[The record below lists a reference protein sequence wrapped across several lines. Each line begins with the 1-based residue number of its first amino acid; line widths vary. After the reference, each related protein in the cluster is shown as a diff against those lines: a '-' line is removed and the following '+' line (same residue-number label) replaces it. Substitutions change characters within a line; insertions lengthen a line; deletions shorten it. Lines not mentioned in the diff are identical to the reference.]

1 MTTLEADWL
10 NVLEPKFPRLA
21 LGYRYQVQL
30 GKMLDEKQVTGNH
43 LRPYLRNVD
52 VQWGRI
58 NTDALPQ
65 MDFDESDRQKFSL
78 RRGDILVCEGGDVGR
93 AAVWEGVPGLEE
105 VYYQKALHR
114 LRPLDAQEE
123 HPRYM
128 YWCLH
133 AAAAQNAYADGGKST
148 IAHLPADAFRRV
160 RFPKP
165 ARGQQESIANFL
177 DEQTAR
183 IDALIAE
190 KQDLLRKL
198 SEYAYSR
205 ASSVMTLGLHS
216 GAKLQ
221 KTSFPELGS
230 IPAHWQVKRLKFLG
244 EVRSGVAKGK
254 DIGEKATVSLPYL
267 RVANVQDGY
276 VDLTDVQNIE
286 VAESDA
292 QRYLLRK
299 GDVLMNEGG
308 DNDKLGRGTVWEGQ
322 IDPCIH
328 QNHVFAVRLY
338 DLDLAE
344 WVARF
349 TSTDAARSYFFLR
362 SKQSTNLASINQ
374 SNVRELPVPLPP
386 AAERKAILEEV
397 RSTAARVQA
406 LTLHVESHIER
417 LREYRSSLVS
427 AAVTGQ
433 LDLGDSKTWRE
444 ERLAA

>member
-1 MTTLEADWL
+1 VPAAWR
-10 NVLEPKFPRLA
+10 VGRF
-21 LGYRYQVQL
+21 GRYVEFRSGQV
-30 GKMLDEKQVTGNH
+30 DPE
-43 LRPYLRNVD
+43 
-52 VQWGRI
+52 
-58 NTDALPQ
+58 
-65 MDFDESDRQKFSL
+65 DESFSNHVL
-78 RRGDILVCEGGDVGR
+78 IAPNHVESGTGRLLSTETAADQGAESGKYWCDEGDVIYSKIR
-93 AAVWEGVPGLEE
+93 PGLRK
-105 VYYQKALHR
+105 VTLAPFDCLCSADMY
-114 LRPLDAQEE
+114 PLKGIRCMTN
-123 HPRYM
+123 RYLK
-128 YWCLH
+128 WFLLSEPFSDF
-133 AAAAQNAYADGGKST
+133 AE
-148 IAHLPADAFRRV
+148 
-160 RFPKP
+160 
-165 ARGQQESIANFL
+165 QESARVAMPKLNRETLAEAAIPLPDVSEQERIANFL
-177 DEQTAR
+177 DAQTAR
-183 IDALIAE
+183 IDVLIAE
-190 KQDLLRKL
+190 KEALLGKL
-198 SEYAYSR
+198 SEYLYSY
-205 ASSVMTLGLHS
+205 ASAVMTRGLDPS
-216 GAKLQ
+216 AKLR
-221 KTSFPELGS
+221 KSSFPELGS
-230 IPAHWQVKRLKFLG
+230 IPAHWQGKRLKFLG

-254 DIGEKATVSLPYL
+254 DVGEKATVSLPYL

-276 VDLTDVQNIE
+276 VDLTDVQDIE

-328 QNHVFAVRLY
+328 QNHVFAVRLH

-374 SNVRELPVPLPP
+374 SNVRELPVPMPP

-397 RSTAARVQA
+397 RSTAARVQE
-406 LTLHVESHIER
+406 LTLHVERHIER

-433 LDLGDSKTWRE
+433 LDLGDRKTWCE